1 MFVLQEAL
9 LGDVLRYRTPST
21 RFDLLLRGK
30 PLDRHVP
37 RVCRSPTRLP
47 TRLPTHPPSRALPA
61 VHRRTFYLQLI
72 SFSPCR
78 PQARRVVC

>member
-47 TRLPTHPPSRALPA
+47 THPPSRALPA
-61 VHRRTFYLQLI
+61 VRRRTFYLQLI
-72 SFSPCR
+72 SFSPCQ